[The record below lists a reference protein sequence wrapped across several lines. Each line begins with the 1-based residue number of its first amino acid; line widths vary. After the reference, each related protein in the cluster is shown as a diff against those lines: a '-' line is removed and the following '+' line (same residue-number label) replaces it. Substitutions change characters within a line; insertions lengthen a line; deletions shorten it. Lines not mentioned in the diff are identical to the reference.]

1 MYNPYLYGFGIVQD
15 QSFVVV
21 EQEAGFKY
29 TLRRNPYGPYTGWF
43 IGACVRWTQV
53 TACPTA
59 ATHVVIVD
67 GFIAD
72 GIDCLEA
79 DGDDFQPVDL
89 SALPQAMVVANQE
102 DPERRDQAGQCDDE
116 RFHIVSCP
124 FTNAVPSRTP
134 GLQTPGNPD

>member
-1 MYNPYLYGFGIVQD
+1 M
-15 QSFVVV
+15 V
-21 EQEAGFKY
+21 EQKAGLELALSGDPVGLYARRRAYAGDREA
-29 TLRRNPYGPYTGWF
+29 
-43 IGACVRWTQV
+43 QV
-53 TACPTA
+53 AAAPTA

-67 GFIAD
+67 GYFAD

-102 DPERRDQAGQCDDE
+102 APERRDQAGQCDDE